1 MKFTWFWV
9 KITHAS
15 KIWIFFCELHS
26 IESASHAFKDL
37 VQWQSFIKKHCV
49 FYSNEHFHNKNDTQ
63 VYCGINSLHKRLN
76 PKNLKHKIMKGR
88 IWTQSSTHNPLY
100 IWKNGQI
107 IIPIDACIEHSHS
120 STTSQYIM
128 SHTNIS
134 KLPSFYGWIIILFEI
149 YL

>member
-1 MKFTWFWV
+1 MHLKLD
-9 KITHAS
+9 
-15 KIWIFFCELHS
+15 FFCELHS
-26 IESASHAFKDL
+26 MGSSSYASKDL
-37 VQWQSFIKKHCV
+37 VQWQSFTKKDCM
-49 FYSNEHFHNKNDTQ
+49 FYSFEHFHNKNDTQ

-76 PKNLKHKIMKGR
+76 PKNLKHKIWKR
-88 IWTQSSTHNPLY
+88 EYELKVPPTTPY
-100 IWKNGQI
+100 IFEKKGQI

>member
-1 MKFTWFWV
+1 L
-9 KITHAS
+9 
-15 KIWIFFCELHS
+15 IFFVSYIQWGVHPMHLKTLFNGKHS
-26 IESASHAFKDL
+26 QKNI
-37 VQWQSFIKKHCV
+37 VCFILMNI
-49 FYSNEHFHNKNDTQ
+49 SIIKNDTQ

-76 PKNLKHKIMKGR
+76 TKNLKHKIWKGEYELQVPP
-88 IWTQSSTHNPLY
+88 TTPY
-100 IWKNGQI
+100 VFEKKGQI
-107 IIPIDACIEHSHS
+107 IIPIDACIERSHS